1 MTYLQIAFPY
11 SALVTIAWEEFYY
24 CLLVQAG
31 GFCLPETVGLTL
43 TQVEV
48 ADPPAPLYTRSMSAT
63 TTCWH
68 GTLLLQI
75 SFTASFVEEVPLM
88 FLKLTLLILTFEGD

>member
-1 MTYLQIAFPY
+1 MQIVFPH
-11 SALVTIAWEEFYY
+11 SALVTIAWEAFYY

-31 GFCLPETVGLTL
+31 GFCLLEMVGLTL
-43 TQVEV
+43 TQVE
-48 ADPPAPLYTRSMSAT
+48 AANPPTPLYTRSMSAT

-68 GTLLLQI
+68 GTLLLQT
-75 SFTASFVEEVPLM
+75 SFTTSFVEEMPLM

>member
-1 MTYLQIAFPY
+1 MQIVFPH
-11 SALVTIAWEEFYY
+11 STLVTIAWETFYY
-24 CLLVQAG
+24 CLVVQVG
-31 GFCLPETVGLTL
+31 GFCLPKTAGLTL

-68 GTLLLQI
+68 GTPLLQI

>member
-1 MTYLQIAFPY
+1 M
-11 SALVTIAWEEFYY
+11 
-24 CLLVQAG
+24 VQAG
-31 GFCLPETVGLTL
+31 GFYLPETAGLTL

-48 ADPPAPLYTRSMSAT
+48 ANPAAPLYTRSMLAT

-68 GTLLLQI
+68 GTPLLQI

-88 FLKLTLLILTFEGD
+88 FLKLTLLILTFKGD

>member
-1 MTYLQIAFPY
+1 MTYLQIAFPHF
-11 SALVTIAWEEFYY
+11 ALVTVAWEAFYY

-31 GFCLPETVGLTL
+31 GFCLPETVDLTL

-48 ADPPAPLYTRSMSAT
+48 TDPSTPLYTRSMLAT

-68 GTLLLQI
+68 DTLLLQI
-75 SFTASFVEEVPLM
+75 SFTTSFVEEVPLM

>member
-1 MTYLQIAFPY
+1 MQIEFLH
-11 SALVTIAWEEFYY
+11 STLVRIAWEAFYY
-24 CLLVQAG
+24 CFMVQAG
-31 GFCLPETVGLTL
+31 GFCLPEMVGLTL

-48 ADPPAPLYTRSMSAT
+48 ANPLAPLYTRSMSAT
-63 TTCWH
+63 TTCCH

>member
-1 MTYLQIAFPY
+1 MTYLQITFPHF
-11 SALVTIAWEEFYY
+11 ALVTVASEAFYY

-31 GFCLPETVGLTL
+31 GFCLPKTVGLTL

-48 ADPPAPLYTRSMSAT
+48 ANPPAPLYARLMSAT

-75 SFTASFVEEVPLM
+75 SFTDSFVEEVPLM

>member
-1 MTYLQIAFPY
+1 MG
-11 SALVTIAWEEFYY
+11 W
-24 CLLVQAG
+24 
-31 GFCLPETVGLTL
+31 TL

-48 ADPPAPLYTRSMSAT
+48 VDPPSLYVRSMSAT

-75 SFTASFVEEVPLM
+75 NFTASCVEEDPLM
-88 FLKLTLLILTFEGD
+88 SLKLTLLILTLEGDCKQNKKAHPRIRY

>member
-1 MTYLQIAFPY
+1 M
-11 SALVTIAWEEFYY
+11 LVTIAWEAFYC

-31 GFCLPETVGLTL
+31 GFSLPETVGLTL

-48 ADPPAPLYTRSMSAT
+48 ADPPAPLYTRSMPAT
-63 TTCWH
+63 ATCWH

-75 SFTASFVEEVPLM
+75 SFIASFVEEVPLM